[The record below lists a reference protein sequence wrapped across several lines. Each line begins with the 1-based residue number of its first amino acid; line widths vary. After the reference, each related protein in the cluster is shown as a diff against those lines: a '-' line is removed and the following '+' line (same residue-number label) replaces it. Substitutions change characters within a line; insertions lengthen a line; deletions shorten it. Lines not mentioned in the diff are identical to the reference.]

1 MSTGTSTARS
11 SLPPRAVIV
20 TRPTEYEALLERHGT
35 QAMARFFLQS
45 RGRTIEEVEGMH
57 RLVREAVD
65 TVLGAVPLTYRR
77 ALVGRSDLDRF
88 LFQPEDIVVTV
99 GQDGLVAN
107 VAKYLTGQIVIG
119 INPAARLFDGV
130 LAKHAARST
139 RSLLELAASPR
150 GESRVEERTMV
161 AAETADGLSLVALNE
176 LFVGHRT
183 HQSARYTLRV
193 GEARERQSSS
203 GLVVATGTGA
213 TGWARSIFQSRHP
226 DSDKTDLPTPTD
238 RALAFFVREAF
249 PSVATGTSLVE
260 GRFGGAEKL
269 EIASEMNDGGVCF
282 GDGIEEDFLPLPFGQ
297 RVEVRIA
304 DQRLRLLAA

>member
-1 MSTGTSTARS
+1 MSTTIASRS

-35 QAMARFFLQS
+35 RAMAQFFLKS
-45 RGRTIEEVEGMH
+45 RGRSIEDVEAMH
-57 RLVREAVD
+57 RLVRDAEGAV
-65 TVLGAVPLTYRR
+65 LAAVPLTYRR

-88 LFQPEDIVVTV
+88 LFQPEDLVVTV

-130 LAKHAARST
+130 LARHEARDA
-139 RSLLELAASPR
+139 RRLLELAV
-150 GESRVEERTMV
+150 SRRSEQLIEERTMV
-161 AAETADGLSLVALNE
+161 EAVTADGLTLVALNE

-183 HQSARYTLRV
+183 HQSARYTLSV
-193 GEARERQSSS
+193 GEAKERQSSS
-203 GLVVATGTGA
+203 GLVIATGTGA

-226 DSDKTDLPTPTD
+226 DGDKTGLPSPTD

-260 GRFGGAEKL
+260 GRFGNGERL

-282 GDGIEEDFLPLPFGQ
+282 GDGMEEDFLPLPYGQ

-304 DQRLRLLAA
+304 EQRLRLLAA